1 MPLHQP
7 AVPCPVPASR
17 PILIDDPR
25 QRPTRPRLLTPLAAA
40 AIAVAA
46 AATPA
51 GANDQRWGPYLEP
64 DQSFHGMVLDARGLG
79 DGLSADNNLTPRGL
93 LLPLDHDLWVCF
105 DTDLLRV
112 SLVWQGAGDG
122 FTRVSMSAGSYH
134 DETAKADPGQ
144 ATLPQPVGA
153 LRLATDI
160 HPGAAAGGHVDAVL
174 DDPRPPTPVET
185 EVGRGG
191 LPWDRGRWRGIDLA
205 DGTPVLVYDL
215 GGVRIRERMHA
226 VAGDGVSGLRRHW
239 RIDAHEEPLVLVLSN
254 GRGDWRAA
262 LTGDPDG
269 ARIEGGG
276 DQPLKLHLEP
286 SAGSREISVVLAGE
300 GALEPLLAAAAGTP
314 VRPDQTDPGERR
326 WPQVVEVA
334 PAPGDEDAPLVMDT
348 LHAPMDNP
356 WRRNLRIAA
365 IDFFSDGRAAAVT
378 YDGDL
383 WLVDGWDGREPGQPA
398 RWQRFGAGLHEP
410 LSMAIR
416 DDQIFVADRN
426 GIQRLS
432 DTTGNG
438 EADWY
443 ECYTNLHGQT
453 AETREFATG
462 LEIAPDGAFILSK
475 GGQSRPS
482 LGHHNGSVLR
492 ISPEGDTIEVLG
504 WGLRMPFIGVHPE
517 TGWVT
522 ASDQQGQWVP
532 ATPLHYI
539 HSGRYYGFVHEYHGR
554 NQYPDPIEPPAAWLP
569 HPFNKSGV
577 SQVWAPRGTMGVLSG
592 RMIHLG
598 YERSAVYVA
607 ALEPMG
613 ERMQAAVSEL
623 PVQPTAAL
631 LNGAAAPHD
640 GHVYVTG
647 FRIWD
652 SFGAPDLT
660 NVFRLRPGAATLP
673 VAVGGAADRHG
684 IRLDFA
690 APVDPD
696 SATEIAN
703 YSVERWNYQRS
714 ERYGSGHYRLDGE
727 PGSEPVAVQ
736 GVALSGDRTS
746 LYLALGDMRPAN
758 QLGVRYTL
766 RAANGDRLSGSTYLT
781 GHDPLPEQEPGLA
794 ERGFDAGEL
803 EPLIAKAGAAGPLQ
817 AMAADQPAGEV
828 SVELGAQLSEMLG
841 CIACHSIDGTT
852 EGRSGP
858 SWLGIYDSKR
868 PLVDGTEVLA
878 DKDYLWESIVDPE
891 ALIVAG
897 YDDGEVGMPA
907 YRGILQDYQIES
919 IIEYIK
925 TLE

>member
-1 MPLHQP
+1 MAL
-7 AVPCPVPASR
+7 AA
-17 PILIDDPR
+17 LA
-25 QRPTRPRLLTPLAAA
+25 TLTAWTAAA
-40 AIAVAA
+40 AEE
-46 AATPA
+46 T
-51 GANDQRWGPYLEP
+51 RWGPYLEP
-64 DQSFHGMVLDARGLG
+64 DQPFHGMVVDARGLG
-79 DGLSADNNLTPRGL
+79 DGLSAANNLTPRGL
-93 LLPLDHDLWVCF
+93 LLPLDQNLWVCF
-105 DTDLLRV
+105 DTDLLRL

-144 ATLPQPVGA
+144 ETLPQPVGEP
-153 LRLATDI
+153 RLATDI
-160 HPGAAAGGHVDAVL
+160 HPGAAAGEHTGEVL
-174 DDPRPPTPVET
+174 TDPRPPTPVPS

-191 LPWDRGRWRGIDLA
+191 LPWDWARWRGIDMA
-205 DGTPVLVYDL
+205 GGAPVLVYDV
-215 GGVRIRERMHA
+215 GGVRVRERIQA
-226 VAGDGVSGLRRHW
+226 VATEDASGIRRHW
-239 RIDAHEEPLVLVLSN
+239 RIEAHDQPLVLVLSN

-262 LTGDPDG
+262 LAEGSDDEG
-269 ARIEGGG
+269 VRLDGGG
-276 DQPLKLHLEP
+276 DRPLKLHLDPSTEP
-286 SAGSREISVVLAGE
+286 RELAVVLAAE
-300 GALEPLLAAAAGTP
+300 PALEQLAAVAAQTP
-314 VRPDQTDPGERR
+314 VDPDPATVPDRR
-326 WPQVVEVA
+326 WPQVVEVE
-334 PAPGDEDAPLVMDT
+334 PAPGDDDSPLVMDT

-365 IDFFSDGRAAAVT
+365 LDFFSDGRAAAVT

-383 WLVDGWDGREPGQPA
+383 WLVDGWDGRQPGQTA
-398 RWQRFGAGLHEP
+398 SWQRFAAGLHEP

-416 DDQIFVADRN
+416 DDEIFVADRN

-492 ISPEGDTIEVLG
+492 ISPEGDDIEVLG

-532 ATPLHYI
+532 ATPLHFI
-539 HSGRYYGFVHEYHGR
+539 HSGRYYGFVHEYHG
-554 NQYPDPIEPPAAWLP
+554 QEEYPDPIEPPAAWLP

-577 SQVWAPRGTMGVLSG
+577 SQVWAPHDTMGVLSG

-607 ALEPMG
+607 SLEPMG

-673 VAVGGAADRHG
+673 VAVGGAADPHG
-684 IRLDFA
+684 IRLDFSV
-690 APVDPD
+690 PVDPD
-696 SATEIAN
+696 SATDIAN

-714 ERYGSGHYRLDGE
+714 HRYGSGHFRLDGE
-727 PGSEPVAVQ
+727 PGTEPVAVV
-736 GVALSGDRTS
+736 GVALSQDRTS
-746 LYLALGDMRPAN
+746 LYLALGDMRPAE

-766 RAANGDRLSGSTYLT
+766 RAENGDRLSGSTYLT
-781 GHDPLPEQEPGLA
+781 GHDPLPDQQPGLVG
-794 ERGFDAGEL
+794 RGFDAAGL
-803 EPLIAKAGAAGPLQ
+803 ETLIARAAEAPPLG
-817 AMAADQPAGEV
+817 AMAANQPAGDV

-868 PLVDGTEVLA
+868 PLADGTEVLA
-878 DKDYLWESIVDPE
+878 DFDYLWESIVDPD
-891 ALIVAG
+891 AKIVAG

-907 YRGILQDYQIES
+907 YQGILQDYQIES